1 MPNRLAAA
9 LPLVSWATWTRAAII
24 AAVAALWIAG
34 GIAPTRA
41 ATMAG
46 LQPDF
51 RARLSALLHALPGV
65 TITSGYRSVGQ
76 QAALYWRATGHG
88 RHGTMM
94 VAAPG
99 RSMHNLGLAADLHFA
114 GYGSRAAAHR
124 MAGAYGLTFPMGWEP
139 WHVEPAGARALAY
152 APISPL
158 AAAAAAVPW
167 PISLSPHGG
176 RGHVVHLV
184 TYRHHHHRHA
194 RHRRH
199 WGRA

>member
-1 MPNRLAAA
+1 MRTILATLALVGALCATMPA
-9 LPLVSWATWTRAAII
+9 
-24 AAVAALWIAG
+24 
-34 GIAPTRA
+34 RA

-51 RARLSALLHALPGV
+51 RARLSALLARLPGV

-99 RSMHNLGLAADLHFA
+99 RSMHNLGLAADLHFPGA
-114 GYGSRAAAHR
+114 VSKMAAHR
-124 MAGAYGLTFPMGWEP
+124 LASNFGLVFPMGWEP

-152 APISPL
+152 APISPI

-167 PISLSPHGG
+167 PLTLSPHRG
-176 RGHVVHLV
+176 RKGVAQIDAPSHVVHLV
-184 TYRHHHHRHA
+184 SYRHHRHA
-194 RHRRH
+194 RRRRH
-199 WGRA
+199 WRHS